1 MKKKI
6 IFLAILAILFVQCAE
21 KNELKLL
28 TPHKEFIDYVT
39 EENSSIYSVTKAR
52 KSKPENGFAIGVFDS
67 GIGGLTVFDAIVN
80 ADFFNEKHE
89 NRPDRQKDFLHEQ
102 FVYLADQA
110 NMPYSNYVEEGKKD
124 LLVEH
129 VLKDVLFLLN
139 NKYHISAGSPEVASD
154 KPDVKAIVIACNTAT
169 AYAKP
174 QADELSRV
182 SGRGIKVIG
191 VIDAGCKGALEVI
204 EKEENATVAVFATP
218 ATVASGAYVNTLNE
232 IKKGYTG
239 SLRIIQQGGKGLAE
253 SIDNKS
259 DYINRNYTKPYSEY
273 QGPTLNDGKYP
284 IEKQLLPYYN
294 FDTTNH
300 RILFN
305 KNTLAMSDTIEL
317 NSVENYTRYHIVSL
331 AEQVKKDKT
340 GIPLKAI
347 ILGCTHYPYVSDDIH
362 GVLRGLR
369 KTERYSHVLADSV
382 YLIDPA
388 LNTAKE
394 LYGYL
399 AEQELFNDSQKERL
413 NESRFFLSVPNTFEP
428 DVEMGS
434 DNRFTYEYQYKRRE
448 INELKDFTLI
458 VPFSNELISEEQINR
473 IQTRLPATYDLL
485 KSHLRQ

>member
-1 MKKKI
+1 MKKLFLLLAAAI
-6 IFLAILAILFVQCAE
+6 IFAQCGNKE
-21 KNELKLL
+21 ELKLL
-28 TPHKEFIDYVT
+28 TPHKEFIDHVT
-39 EENSSIYSVTKAR
+39 KEKDSFYSVGKQD
-52 KSKPENGFAIGVFDS
+52 KIKPEKSFAIGVFDS

-89 NRPDRQKDFLHEQ
+89 NQPDRQKDFLHEQ

-139 NKYHISAGSPEVASD
+139 NKYHISAGSPEVAAD

-174 QADELSRV
+174 QADELNRL
-182 SGRGIKVIG
+182 SGKGIKVIG

-232 IKKGYTG
+232 IKNGYTG
-239 SLRIIQQGGKGLAE
+239 NLRIIQHGGKGLAE
-253 SIDNKS
+253 SIDNKP
-259 DYINRNYTKPYSEY
+259 DYINRNYIKPYPEY
-273 QGPTLNDGKYP
+273 QGPALNDGKYP

-305 KNTLAMSDTIEL
+305 KNILAMSDTIEL
-317 NSVENYTRYHIVSL
+317 NSVENYARYHIVSL
-331 AEQVKKDKT
+331 VEQIKKDKT

-347 ILGCTHYPYVSDDIH
+347 ILGCTHYPYVSNDIH
-362 GVLRGLR
+362 GVLQELR
-369 KTERYSHVLADSV
+369 KTERYSHLLADSV

-413 NESRFFLSVPNTFEP
+413 TQSRFFLTVPNVFDP
-428 DVEMGS
+428 DVETGF

-458 VPFSNELISEEQINR
+458 VPFSSELISEEQINR
-473 IQTRLPATYDLL
+473 IQTRLPATYDLV
-485 KSHLRQ
+485 KNHLRQ